1 MNFNYKA
8 WEITSIFLAP
18 SWIGLY
24 LHANRE
30 SNDKVGNW
38 TFIKFLLA
46 LTSIAHFIGSIVLLG
61 HLHNYPLDHNNVEK
75 TPMLI
80 IPSLLSSIVFSFIL
94 TSGIEQIFPEFME
107 LLNNKVVIFKEIL
120 NGIINGQILDVFWDR
135 VGQVFIYT
143 ILLAVLGT
151 VIYFFQKWGF
161 EEKNTE
167 NNINFGVSL
176 AFIFFMC
183 IVSIGL
189 IKSEMANKNT
199 VKLLSIMLHRQNIT
213 WTVFFISFLSFGIPF
228 LINNRNKVK
237 KEEEEELGKCMKG
250 KRGNTPT
257 TSCEKDVL
265 IKSNKKI
272 SGVEYPFYI
281 ILFIMISL
289 FMGINIGKI
298 KENFYNDQTKGLII
312 LFCLGLFMSFMMY
325 QIDRE
330 KMINVYSDAEITQE
344 NSPTIRYKARKVSY
358 FIGNIIFFIMGFIG
372 LFSLI
377 KVQNNPEDRPD
388 FNDLKGN
395 MFWLFEKIK
404 SDLLSSALYLGGLL
418 VFVSFFFTILNK
430 KTIELGVTGYIVQ
443 LIYLM
448 IGLSLMVMLYKFLI
462 NSQFMKKFPVI
473 KILLN
478 LIFFIPCILFGI
490 VEFLHND
497 FTNTPKVVYVLLLGQ
512 IILISSY
519 ILIPLIVK
527 NLFGLVKIKKNSG
540 ELNNLKKKTSEK
552 KVEKKVEQKQKEL
565 NELKKVVSDKI
576 SENMWNKII
585 GLKLYN
591 DINGLFN
598 YLKTNTN
605 IEDRYFNVNK
615 IVAEKTKKEMDLLEE
630 DELKSMANAIDN
642 DNWSEDCNFNTCNTN
657 PNNKFFDLECNL
669 SNYTIYT
676 HLVGYKISKGMDEL
690 TKLKLEKKNAAEKD
704 EKYFDTNT
712 QLVSKPIYLDRKTET
727 DKTFQNLEDCG
738 SYDFSGNFIHSGVSD
753 CNQSYNYGLSL
764 WVNLHAQPPN
774 KNPSYNKYTTIINY
788 SNNPKISYNMKENKL
803 KIEILRNG
811 STANMFTIF
820 DKNVLKMQ
828 KWNNIV
834 INYNLGIVE
843 IFVNSKLQV
852 SNDVI
857 LPYIKSDKIVI
868 GEENGISGGIC
879 NVVYYPTKLTNTEIS
894 LLYNSLKLRNPPI
907 V

>member
-1 MNFNYKA
+1 MDFDYKA

-18 SWIGLY
+18 FWIGLY
-24 LHANRE
+24 LYASIK
-30 SNDKVGNW
+30 SNDEGGWW
-38 TFIKFLLA
+38 TFGKFLLA
-46 LTSIAHFIGSIVLLG
+46 LTSFAHFIGSIVLLG
-61 HLHNYPLDHNNVEK
+61 HLRYHPLAHNNEEK
-75 TPMLI
+75 APMLI

-94 TSGIEQIFPEFME
+94 TSGIEQIFPNIKSF
-107 LLNNKVVIFKEIL
+107 LNNKVVAFKEIL
-120 NGIINGQILDVFWDR
+120 KGIINGEIFGFGWNR

-237 KEEEEELGKCMKG
+237 KEEEEELDKCGDG
-250 KRGNTPT
+250 KREDTPT
-257 TSCEKDVL
+257 THCEDDVL

-272 SGVEYPFYI
+272 SSVEYPFYI

-289 FMGINIGKI
+289 LMGINIGKI
-298 KENFYNDQTKGLII
+298 KENFYKDQTKGLII
-312 LFCLGLFMSFMMY
+312 LFCLGLFMSFIMY

-330 KMINVYSDAEITQE
+330 KNINVYSQE
-344 NSPTIRYKARKVSY
+344 NSPTIAYKARKAGY
-358 FIGNIIFFIMGFIG
+358 LIGNIIFLIMGFIG

-377 KVQNNPEDRPD
+377 KVQNNPADRPD
-388 FNDLKGN
+388 FNNLKGH

-404 SDLLSSALYLGGLL
+404 SDLLSSALYLGGLFA
-418 VFVSFFFTILNK
+418 FVSFFFTILNK
-430 KTIELGVTGYIVQ
+430 KTIEIGVTGHIVQ

-448 IGLSLMVMLYKFLI
+448 IGLSLIVMLYKFLI
-462 NSQFMKKFPVI
+462 NSQLMKKFPVI

-497 FTNTPKVVYVLLLGQ
+497 FTNTPKVVYVILLGQ

-527 NLFGLVKIKKNSG
+527 NLLGLVKIKKNSG

-552 KVEKKVEQKQKEL
+552 KVDQKQEEI
-565 NELKKVVSDKI
+565 NELKKVVGDKI
-576 SENMWNKII
+576 GENMWNEII
-585 GLKLYN
+585 GKSIYN
-591 DINGLFN
+591 DINELYN
-598 YLKTNTN
+598 YLKINTN
-605 IEDRYFNVNK
+605 IQDKKFYVNK

-630 DELKSMANAIDN
+630 DELKSMKNAIDN
-642 DNWSEDCNFNTCNTN
+642 DDWSEDCDNFNTCNTN
-657 PNNKFFDLECNL
+657 SNNNNNEIFDLSCNL

-738 SYDFSGNFIHSGVSD
+738 TYDFSGNFTHSGVSD

-803 KIEILRNG
+803 RVEILRNG
-811 STANMFTIF
+811 QTHEMFTIF

-843 IFVNSKLQV
+843 VFVNSKLLV
-852 SNDVI
+852 TNDVI